1 MSYLSFTKQKNKTAK
16 GVFIN
21 RCFIVAL
28 AIAMVLVWMM
38 LGNSGCSHTPIKIN
52 VDPAAKIL
60 TEEAISYAGY
70 LVGKKYPAES
80 GVALAVADV
89 MLQNS
94 RPLQDVVNEMVSN
107 LGEFVSDEYLRMRC
121 ERLLDNLDIKINP
134 DGLILVEESNELI
147 ESALYSF
154 LDGLR
159 ASQGEVN

>member
-16 GVFIN
+16 GIFIN
-21 RCFIVAL
+21 RCFIVVICLFL
-28 AIAMVLVWMM
+28 AWIMY
-38 LGNSGCSHTPIKIN
+38 SISSCSHIQSPIRIN
-52 VDPAAKIL
+52 ANSTSKIL
-60 TEEAISYAGY
+60 AEEVISYTGY
-70 LVGKKYPAES
+70 LIGKKYPAES

-159 ASQGEVN
+159 ASQGIR

>member
-1 MSYLSFTKQKNKTAK
+1 MSYTKRNKEDPVARK
-16 GVFIN
+16 GVWVN

-38 LGNSGCSHTPIKIN
+38 LGNSGCSHIPIKIN

-134 DGLILVEESNELI
+134 DGLILVEENNELI

>member
-1 MSYLSFTKQKNKTAK
+1 
-16 GVFIN
+16 
-21 RCFIVAL
+21 
-28 AIAMVLVWMM
+28 
-38 LGNSGCSHTPIKIN
+38 
-52 VDPAAKIL
+52 
-60 TEEAISYAGY
+60 
-70 LVGKKYPAES
+70 
-80 GVALAVADV
+80 LAVADV

>member
-21 RCFIVAL
+21 RCFIIVICLFL
-28 AIAMVLVWMM
+28 AWIMY
-38 LGNSGCSHTPIKIN
+38 SISSCSHIQSPIKIN

-60 TEEAISYAGY
+60 TTGY
-70 LVGKKYPAES
+70 LIGKKYPAES

-89 MLQNS
+89 MLKNS